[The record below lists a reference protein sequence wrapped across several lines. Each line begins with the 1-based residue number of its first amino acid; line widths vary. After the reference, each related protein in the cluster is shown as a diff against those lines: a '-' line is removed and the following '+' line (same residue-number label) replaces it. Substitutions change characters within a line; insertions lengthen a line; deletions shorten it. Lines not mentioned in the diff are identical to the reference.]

1 MAWEGASSLQV
12 HASFPSAS
20 PSVSAFILLSLS
32 QLEPPAGMSHSA
44 ANSDQGRKWMWSL
57 SLPLERGEGWN
68 SVSCFQS
75 VTIVPWL
82 NLRGDGATTAQS

>member
-1 MAWEGASSLQV
+1 MGWKGHQLFRSC
-12 HASFPSAS
+12 
-20 PSVSAFILLSLS
+20 FIPLGIPVCLCLIFLSLS
-32 QLEPPAGMSHSA
+32 RLEPPEGMSHSA

-57 SLPLERGEGWN
+57 SLPLGGGGGRN
-68 SVSCFQS
+68 LVSCFQS